1 MFSAGTHDAAGGR
14 RSCVPGGRWG
24 NRHAGL
30 VGCLRRGQQTT
41 YSWGVESRFAL
52 LMALLA
58 VACSRSPEPT
68 SLSTPSASASSEA
81 VTTLG
86 TRAETIAEADRLAIE
101 GERLDGPEGARKL
114 AQAARLRRDVWRRWG
129 RRVDALEAL
138 ELWRISAEKA
148 WDGACQAALELAV
161 LDAELIRDPQ
171 TGYHGLYAARTAH
184 KEPKCQAA
192 IDRALSMLSAFKP
205 GDASLAELVGGG
217 SRSPLLGVI
226 PPGDTSQEVQPEIAA
241 RATGPVKLGEIE
253 SYGSE
258 DAARVVVHVSAP
270 ALFKTGFIPGEGTQ
284 GPRFFVDIAKASFS
298 GRSSYDVGGI
308 VQRVRLGKQSDGSR
322 VVLDLAQAAHRRVFY
337 LPEPFRLVIDISKHA
352 PRTASRDV
360 ARGPVAV
367 RRVVLDPGHGGSDP
381 GAIGSL
387 GLAEK
392 DVTLDVAHRAAPLIA
407 RELGIS
413 TLLTR
418 DSDVYVPLAE
428 RTARANAFRADL
440 FVSIHCNSAENSAG
454 HGVMTF
460 VLASANDHQASAI
473 AARENAASVA
483 ASSELARVISAMQS
497 GTRLESQHFAGLLQR
512 SVLASAGARYPGLT
526 DRGVKSAGF
535 YVLAGAEMPAVLFET
550 SFISNPTEEA
560 RLDSADYRQKMA
572 DAIANAIR
580 AYRDGV

>member
-1 MFSAGTHDAAGGR
+1 MFLLVFAAACTRGPESTGQALPSATA
-14 RSCVPGGRWG
+14 
-24 NRHAGL
+24 
-30 VGCLRRGQQTT
+30 
-41 YSWGVESRFAL
+41 
-52 LMALLA
+52 
-58 VACSRSPEPT
+58 
-68 SLSTPSASASSEA
+68 SASAVRA
-81 VTTLG
+81 LG
-86 TRAETIAEADRLAIE
+86 TRSETIAEADRLAVQ

-114 AQAARLRRDVWRRWG
+114 DQAARLRRSVWRRWG

-148 WDGACQAALELAV
+148 WDGACQAALELAL

-171 TGYHGLYAARTAH
+171 TGYRGLYAARTAH
-184 KEPKCQAA
+184 KSPQCQAA
-192 IDRALSMLSAFKP
+192 IDRALGLLAAFKP
-205 GDASLAELVGGG
+205 ADASLAELLGGG
-217 SRSPLLGVI
+217 SRAPALGAAA
-226 PPGDTSQEVQPEIAA
+226 PGDSSQEVQPEVAA
-241 RATGPVKLGEIE
+241 RETGPVKLGEIE

-270 ALFKTGFIPGEGTQ
+270 AVFKTGFIPAEGAQ
-284 GPRFFVDIAKASFS
+284 GPRFFVDIARASFS
-298 GRSSYDVGGI
+298 GRNSYDVGGI
-308 VQRVRLGKQSDGSR
+308 VQRVRLGKQAEGSR
-322 VVLDLAQAAHRRVFY
+322 VVLDLAQTAHRRVFY

-367 RRVVLDPGHGGSDP
+367 RRVVLDPGHGGNDP
-381 GAIGSL
+381 GAIGAL

-440 FVSIHCNSAENSAG
+440 FISIHCNAAESSTG

-460 VLASANDHQASAI
+460 VLASSNDQQASAI
-473 AARENAASVA
+473 AARENSSSVA
-483 ASSELARVISAMQS
+483 ASSELARVIAGLQT
-497 GTRLESQHFAGLLQR
+497 GTHLESQHFAGLLQR
-512 SVLASAGARYPGLT
+512 AALASAGARYPGLT